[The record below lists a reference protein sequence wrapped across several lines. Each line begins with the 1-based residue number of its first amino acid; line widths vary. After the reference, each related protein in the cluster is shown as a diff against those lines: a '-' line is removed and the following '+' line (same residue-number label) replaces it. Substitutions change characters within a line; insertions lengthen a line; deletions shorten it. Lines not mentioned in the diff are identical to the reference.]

1 MKSVRF
7 YGIQDVRFEDMPKPE
22 YNENQVLIKV
32 AYGGICGSDLHIY
45 NKGMF
50 VLHVPETMGH
60 EFVGTIEGI
69 GSSVTGYEI
78 GEAVTAN
85 PMLPCMKCQSCRKGM
100 YNTCESLSFIGEA
113 IQGCFAEYIAIDAS
127 KLIKIGKIGKT
138 GQLKKFA
145 LIEPLAVA
153 MNVSKRADWKVTDKI
168 AIMGAGPI
176 GCMVAAV
183 AKQIYKVNSVTMVDL
198 SAERLVLAKK
208 VGADVC
214 LNDTQQLDSDY
225 NKIVDCAGVPQTVA
239 AATDHLDTDGTLYI
253 VSIFEKE
260 TAVDCNLI
268 VNKQLRI
275 CGCNVYGNEDMEVAA
290 KALLQGDIDIE
301 TLITDTFKPE
311 ECSKA
316 FSILAGGVKSS
327 GKILFDFTN

>member
-7 YGIQDVRFEDMPKPE
+7 YGIQDVRFEDIPKPE
-22 YNENQVLIKV
+22 YNKNQVLIKV

-60 EFVGTIEGI
+60 EFVGTIEET
-69 GSSVTGYEI
+69 GSSVTDYEI
-78 GEAVTAN
+78 GETVTAN
-85 PMLPCMKCQSCRKGM
+85 PMLPCMECQSCRKGM
-100 YNTCESLSFIGEA
+100 YNTCEGLSFIGEA
-113 IQGCFAEYIAIDAS
+113 RQGCFAEYIAIDAS
-127 KLIKIGKIGKT
+127 KLIKIGKT

-168 AIMGAGPI
+168 VIMGAGPI
-176 GCMVAAV
+176 GCMLAAV
-183 AKQIYKVNSVTMVDL
+183 AKQIYKVSSVTMVDL
-198 SAERLVLAKK
+198 SAERLALAKK
-208 VGADVC
+208 VGADMC
-214 LNDTQQLDSDY
+214 LNDAQKLDSDY
-225 NKIVDCAGVPQTVA
+225 NKIVDCAGAPQTVA
-239 AATDHLDTDGTLYI
+239 AATEHLDTDGTLYI
-253 VSIFEKE
+253 VSIFEKN

-275 CGCNVYGNEDMEVAA
+275 CGCNVYAPEDMDAAA
-290 KALLQGDIDIE
+290 KALLQGDLDIE

-327 GKILFDFTN
+327 SKILFDFTN